1 MFQRRL
7 ARLRYPRQTLMR
19 LLKESDTWQECVS
32 SEVAT
37 RRFCQTCGSS
47 MYMDYGEEQTLW
59 MMALCSI
66 TRGSVLSESDPARDS
81 HIYCQSVAA
90 FGKDLEQLLHLN
102 EFGK

>member
-1 MFQRRL
+1 M
-7 ARLRYPRQTLMR
+7 RQ
-19 LLKESDTWQECVS
+19 LKESDTWQECVF

-37 RRFCQTCGSS
+37 RRVCQTCGSS
-47 MYMDYGEEQTLW
+47 MYMDCGEAQTLW
-59 MMALCSI
+59 MMALGSI

-81 HIYCQSVAA
+81 QIYCQSAVA